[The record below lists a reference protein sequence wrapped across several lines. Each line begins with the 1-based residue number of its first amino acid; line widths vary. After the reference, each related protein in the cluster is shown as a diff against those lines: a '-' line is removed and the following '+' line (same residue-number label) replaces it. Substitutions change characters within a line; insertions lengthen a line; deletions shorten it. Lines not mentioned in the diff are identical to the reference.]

1 LCGNIFDNRTLEK
14 ENQGKNA
21 ELFPRI
27 PKNSC
32 RIMDLG
38 AVYTCFMDTLSGAVE
53 RITYY
58 NAENGYTVLRLRP
71 DSKLAQRF
79 AHKSSLSADGLATV
93 VGNLPELSPGEHLR
107 LQGQWDNHPKHG
119 PQFKAE
125 VCEQTLPATV
135 AGIQGYLGSGMIKGI
150 GPRFAERIVGR
161 FKEDTFNIIE
171 TTPELLLEVP
181 GIGVDRTKK
190 ITTAWQ
196 EQKQV
201 KEIMVFLHG
210 HGVSTNL
217 AVKIYKTYGDAALET
232 VQKNPYQLE
241 RDIYGVGFKTA
252 DRIAQALGLPPEHPS
267 RIEAGIVFALNE
279 MINDGHVYAPKELLA
294 QRAIELLE
302 ISPELISP
310 ALERL
315 AQDDRIRPEMLP
327 LNSKNEGGPT
337 QVVADSQATYGGTPV
352 IYLTPLYL
360 GEKGVAE
367 HLRTLSNPKASLSS
381 QAAFPDQTLSEEQ
394 QAAVNMAL
402 THPVSILTG
411 GPGTGKTTCLKAL
424 ITTLEAQHKKVALAS
439 PTGRAAKRLSEATG
453 HPASTIHRLLEFSPM
468 DGFKHN
474 AENPLDLDFLV
485 VDEASMLDLLL
496 TNHLLKAVRPGT
508 HVLFVGDVD
517 QLPSVGAGDVLRN
530 IISSGIAPVIRLN
543 TIFRQAANSKIITN
557 AHLINQGKFPIFSKE
572 EGDFFLF
579 AAEDAA
585 SAADWIVTVVTERI
599 PQKFGFDAIRDIQ
612 VLAPIY
618 RGPAGVIALNE
629 RLQEKLNPP
638 ANNKP
643 ERKLFGT
650 TFRLGDKV
658 MQTQNNYDK
667 DVYNGDIGFIS
678 SMDITEQTVV
688 VDFDGRSAT
697 YDWSDADQLT
707 LAYVVSVHK
716 AQGSEFPVVVMP
728 IVTPH
733 YTMLQ
738 RNLLYTAITRARKL
752 CVLAGSRKA
761 IAMAVKNNK
770 VAHRFTALEWR
781 LGK

>member
-1 LCGNIFDNRTLEK
+1 
-14 ENQGKNA
+14 
-21 ELFPRI
+21 
-27 PKNSC
+27 
-32 RIMDLG
+32 
-38 AVYTCFMDTLSGAVE
+38 MDTLSGAVE
-53 RITYY
+53 RVTYY
-58 NAENGYTVLRLRP
+58 DPENGYTVLRLRP
-71 DSKLAQRF
+71 DTAMAHRF
-79 AHKSSLSADGLATV
+79 ANKSSLNADGLATV

-161 FKEDTFNIIE
+161 FKEETFDVIE
-171 TTPELLLEVP
+171 TTPQRLLEVP
-181 GIGVDRTKK
+181 GIGEERKQK
-190 ITTAWQ
+190 IITAWK

-201 KEIMVFLHG
+201 KEIMIFLHG

-217 AVKIYKTYGDAALET
+217 AVKIYKTYGDASLEI

-241 RDIYGVGFKTA
+241 RDIYGIGFKTA
-252 DRIAQALGLPPEHPS
+252 DRIAQALGLPADHPS

-279 MINDGHVYAPKELLA
+279 MINDGHVYVPRELLA
-294 QRAIELLE
+294 QKAIELLAV
-302 ISPELISP
+302 SQELIAP

-315 AQDDRIRPEMLP
+315 TQEERIRPEMIP
-327 LNSKNEGGPT
+327 LQSRPDATNTRAVSE
-337 QVVADSQATYGGTPV
+337 SQATYDGTPV
-352 IYLTPLYL
+352 IYLTPLYF

-367 HLRTLSNPKASLSS
+367 RLRTLAGVVSQEKTLNHTLFPAGDLS
-381 QAAFPDQTLSEEQ
+381 DEQ

-402 THPVSILTG
+402 AYPLTILTG
-411 GPGTGKTTCLKAL
+411 GPGTGKTTCLKSL
-424 ITTLEAQHKKVALAS
+424 IATLAAQHKRFALAS

-453 HPASTIHRLLEFSPM
+453 HPASTIHRLLEFSPVE
-468 DGFKHN
+468 GFQRN
-474 AENPLDLDFLV
+474 EENPLDLDFLV

-530 IISSGIAPVIRLN
+530 LISSGVAPITRLS
-543 TIFRQAANSKIITN
+543 TIFRQAADSGIITN
-557 AHLINQGKFPIFSKE
+557 AHFINQGKFPKFSKGD
-572 EGDFFLF
+572 GDFFLF
-579 AAEDAA
+579 PAEDAA
-585 SAADWIVTVVTERI
+585 SAADWIVEVVSERI
-599 PQKFGFDAIRDIQ
+599 PQKFGFDAVRDIQ
-612 VLAPIY
+612 VLSPIY

-629 RLQEKLNPP
+629 RLQEKLNLP
-638 ANNKP
+638 AGNKP
-643 ERKLFGT
+643 ERKLYGT
-650 TFRLGDKV
+650 IFRLGDKV

-667 DVYNGDIGFIS
+667 DVYNGDIGFVRS
-678 SMDITEQTVV
+678 LDVTEQTLVL
-688 VDFDGRSAT
+688 DFDGRVAT

-707 LAYVVSVHK
+707 LAYVVSIHK

-728 IVTPH
+728 IVTQH

-752 CVLAGSRKA
+752 CVLAGSSRA
-761 IAMAVKNNK
+761 ISMAVRNNK
-770 VAHRFTALEWR
+770 VAQRFTALEWR
-781 LGK
+781 LGENKGGYGV

>member
-1 LCGNIFDNRTLEK
+1 
-14 ENQGKNA
+14 
-21 ELFPRI
+21 
-27 PKNSC
+27 
-32 RIMDLG
+32 
-38 AVYTCFMDTLSGAVE
+38 MDTLSGAIE

-58 NAENGYTVLRLRP
+58 DPENGYTVLRLRP
-71 DSKLAQRF
+71 DSTMAHRF
-79 AHKSSLSADGLATV
+79 TNKSNLNTEGLATV

-150 GPRFAERIVGR
+150 GPRFAERIVER
-161 FKEDTFNIIE
+161 FKEETFDVIE
-171 TTPELLLEVP
+171 TTPDRLLEVP
-181 GIGVDRTKK
+181 GIGEERKQK
-190 ITTAWQ
+190 ITTAWK

-217 AVKIYKTYGDAALET
+217 AVKIYKTYGDASLEI

-241 RDIYGVGFKTA
+241 RDIYGIGFKTA
-252 DRIAQALGLPPEHPS
+252 DRIAQALGLPAEHPS

-279 MINDGHVYAPKELLA
+279 MINDGHVYVPRELLA
-294 QRAIELLE
+294 QKAVELLAV
-302 ISPELISP
+302 SQELIAP

-315 AQDDRIRPEMLP
+315 AQEERIRTEMIPLQSRQDAKSTRAVPEP
-327 LNSKNEGGPT
+327 
-337 QVVADSQATYGGTPV
+337 QATYGGTPV
-352 IYLTPLYL
+352 IYLTPFYF

-367 HLRTLSNPKASLSS
+367 RLRTLASAGS
-381 QAAFPDQTLSEEQ
+381 QSRTINHTLFPVENLSEEQ

-402 THPVSILTG
+402 THPLTILTG
-411 GPGTGKTTCLKAL
+411 GPGTGKTTCLKSL
-424 ITTLEAQHKKVALAS
+424 ITTLAAQHKRFALAS

-453 HPASTIHRLLEFSPM
+453 HPASTIHRLLEFSPLE
-468 DGFKHN
+468 GFQRN
-474 AENPLDLDFLV
+474 EENPLDLDFLV

-496 TNHLLKAVRPGT
+496 TNHLLKAIRPGT

-530 IISSGIAPVIRLN
+530 LISSGVAPITRLN
-543 TIFRQAANSKIITN
+543 AIFRQAADSGIITN
-557 AHLINQGKFPIFSKE
+557 AHLINQGKFPKFSKGD
-572 EGDFFLF
+572 GDFFLF
-579 AAEDAA
+579 PAEDAA
-585 SAADWIVTVVTERI
+585 SAADWIVEVVSERI
-599 PQKFGFDAIRDIQ
+599 PQKFGFDAVRDIQ
-612 VLAPIY
+612 VLSPIY

-638 ANNKP
+638 AGNKP
-643 ERKLFGT
+643 ERKLYGT
-650 TFRLGDKV
+650 IFRLGDKV

-667 DVYNGDIGFIS
+667 DVYNGDIGFVRS
-678 SMDITEQTVV
+678 LDVVEQTLVM
-688 VDFDGRSAT
+688 DFDGRAAT

-707 LAYVVSVHK
+707 LAYVVSIHK

-728 IVTPH
+728 IVTQH

-752 CVLAGSRKA
+752 CVLAGSTRA
-761 IAMAVKNNK
+761 ISMAVRNNK
-770 VAHRFTALEWR
+770 VAQRFTALEWR
-781 LGK
+781 LGR

>member
-1 LCGNIFDNRTLEK
+1 
-14 ENQGKNA
+14 
-21 ELFPRI
+21 
-27 PKNSC
+27 
-32 RIMDLG
+32 
-38 AVYTCFMDTLSGAVE
+38 MDTLSGAVE

-58 NAENGYTVLRLRP
+58 NPENGYTVLRLRP
-71 DSKLAQRF
+71 DTKLANRF
-79 AHKSSLSADGLATV
+79 AHRRSSLNSEGLATV
-93 VGNLPELSPGEHLR
+93 VGNLPELSLGEHLR

-135 AGIQGYLGSGMIKGI
+135 AGIEGYLGSGMIKGI

-161 FKEDTFNIIE
+161 FKEETFQVIE
-171 TTPELLLEVP
+171 STPERLLEVP
-181 GIGVDRTKK
+181 GIGMDRMQK
-190 ITTAWQ
+190 ITSAWE

-217 AVKIYKTYGDAALET
+217 AVKIYKMYGDASLET

-252 DRIAQALGLPPEHPS
+252 DRIAQALGLPAEHSS
-267 RIEAGIVFALNE
+267 RIEAGLVFALNE
-279 MINDGHVYAPKELLA
+279 MINDGHVYAPRELLA
-294 QRAIELLE
+294 QRAIELLGV
-302 ISPELISP
+302 PAELIAP

-315 AQDDRIRPEMLP
+315 AQDERIRPEVIP
-327 LNSKNEGGPT
+327 LNSRNDEKGTRAVSE
-337 QVVADSQATYGGTPV
+337 SQAVYGAPV
-352 IYLTPLYL
+352 IYLTPLYF

-367 HLRTLSNPKASLSS
+367 RLRTLSTTNSS
-381 QAAFPDQTLSEEQ
+381 APSQTPFPDATLSDEQ

-402 THPVSILTG
+402 THPISILTG

-424 ITTLEAQHKKVALAS
+424 VSTLAAQHKRFALAS

-453 HPASTIHRLLEFSPM
+453 HPASTIHRLLEFSPL
-468 DGFKHN
+468 DGFKYTD
-474 AENPLDLDFLV
+474 ENPLDLDFLV

-496 TNHLLKAVRPGT
+496 TNHLLKAVRPGA
-508 HVLFVGDVD
+508 HILFVGDVD

-530 IISSGIAPVIRLN
+530 LIDSGIAPVIRLR
-543 TIFRQAANSKIITN
+543 TIFRQAADSKIITN
-557 AHLINQGKFPIFSKE
+557 AHLINQGKFPVFSQGD
-572 EGDFFLF
+572 GDFFLF
-579 AAEDAA
+579 PAEDAA
-585 SAADWIVTVVTERI
+585 AAADWIVEVVTERI

-638 ANNKP
+638 ASGKP

-650 TFRLGDKV
+650 IFRTGDKV
-658 MQTQNNYDK
+658 MQTQNNYNK
-667 DVYNGDIGFIS
+667 DVYNGDIGFIRAL
-678 SMDITEQTVV
+678 DITEQAIV

-697 YDWSDADQLT
+697 YDWSEADQLS

-716 AQGSEFPVVVMP
+716 AQGSEFPVIVMP
-728 IVTPH
+728 MVTQH

-752 CVLAGSRKA
+752 CVLTGSRRA
-761 IAMAVKNNK
+761 ISMAVRNNK